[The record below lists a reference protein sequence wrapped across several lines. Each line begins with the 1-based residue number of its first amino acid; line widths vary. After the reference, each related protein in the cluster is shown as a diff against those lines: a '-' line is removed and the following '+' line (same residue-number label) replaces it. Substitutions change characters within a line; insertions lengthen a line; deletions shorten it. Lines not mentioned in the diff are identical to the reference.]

1 MEYHPIFV
9 TNKLV
14 NYHGTSA
21 QKPLEGLPSFYSML
35 FRKRHADLLHK
46 IGRIFLS
53 SSHFHGQKSIWGGFH
68 TKAQILALAYHG
80 IIEYPDEEE
89 GDLQSVVKYT

>member
-1 MEYHPIFV
+1 MEYHRIFV

-21 QKPLEGLPSFYSML
+21 QKPLEGLPSML